1 MIKHNLSE
9 RRDLFFVLLAIF
21 ITTTTLLSFVIFYSD
36 NNRFNISKE
45 ELENRVKDD
54 LQFEESARNISL
66 LMDSVSVLIN
76 RFNPDVQAVFLEN
89 DIRKIL
95 SDMQSEYLKK
105 DYDVRYMVFSHSSV
119 FYDNY
124 FVDRRELKGNLK
136 DIDRIQKLLDDCF
149 MNRQHIQQTMSM
161 QNR

>member
-21 ITTTTLLSFVIFYSD
+21 LTATTLLSFVIFYAD
-36 NNRFNISKE
+36 NNHFRISKV

-54 LQFEESARNISL
+54 LKFEETARQMNVWV
-66 LMDSVSVLIN
+66 DSVSVLIN
-76 RFNPDVQAVFLEN
+76 KFNPDVQAVFLEN

-95 SDMQSEYLKK
+95 RDIYGEYLKR
-105 DYDVRYMVFSHSSV
+105 DYDVRYSVFNHSSF
-119 FYDNY
+119 FYENY
-124 FVDRRELKGNLK
+124 FVDRRELKGNMK
-136 DIDRIQKLLDDCF
+136 DIERIQKLLDDCF
-149 MNRQHIQQTMSM
+149 MNRQQLQQSISM